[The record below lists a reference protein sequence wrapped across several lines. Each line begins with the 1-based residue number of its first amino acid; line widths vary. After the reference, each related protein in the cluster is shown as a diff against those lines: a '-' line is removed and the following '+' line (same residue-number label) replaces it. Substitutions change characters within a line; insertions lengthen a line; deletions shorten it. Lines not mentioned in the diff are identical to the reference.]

1 MEDQSIQ
8 EEVSICKRR
17 WRAFALLSFLGGFNM
32 NCQIPDKYK
41 EFSREVL
48 VKKKKD
54 RESLIKKMNE
64 LMEEVA
70 YFSDIEFIKINLPY
84 ESLSNSDIVNI
95 AAYLSTKIKSFTD
108 ESVEFYLSDYY
119 DYIQKLLKNFNPVFK
134 YGIDKMI
141 AHDYTE
147 IEVKVGAALDKFDKK
162 VILSYLAK
170 LGYNHKLVTITDTLI
185 TIPISLKG

>member
-1 MEDQSIQ
+1 
-8 EEVSICKRR
+8 
-17 WRAFALLSFLGGFNM
+17 M